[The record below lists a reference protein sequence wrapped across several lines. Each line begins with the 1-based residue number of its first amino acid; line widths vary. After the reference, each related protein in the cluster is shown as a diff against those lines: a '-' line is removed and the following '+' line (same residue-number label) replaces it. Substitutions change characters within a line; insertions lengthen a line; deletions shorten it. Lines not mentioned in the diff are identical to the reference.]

1 MMFTR
6 IVKMDFQAEH
16 IQAFLDSFDRV
27 KAQIRAFSGCE
38 FLELYQDKNDPALFF
53 TYSRWNSEEDL
64 EHYRNSDLF
73 QKVWGQTKPLFR
85 SPAEAWSVHT
95 LVQLD

>member
-6 IVKMDFQAEH
+6 IVKMDFQVEH
-16 IQAFLDSFDRV
+16 IPAFLDSFEKV

-38 FLELYQDKNDPALFF
+38 LLELYQDRNNPNLFF
-53 TYSRWNSEEDL
+53 TYSRWQTEAHL
-64 EHYRNSDLF
+64 EQYRNSALF

-85 SPAEAWSVHT
+85 SPAEAWSVNT
-95 LVQLD
+95 LVQLN